1 LAGVASGASP
11 AEQPQPYSTMSLDG
25 HLLLSAP
32 EREVPMVGSG
42 AQRRFRIG
50 DLAFDRARGLLYVLE
65 LYADEAKPV
74 VHVYRV
80 S

>member
-1 LAGVASGASP
+1 
-11 AEQPQPYSTMSLDG
+11 
-25 HLLLSAP
+25 
-32 EREVPMVGSG
+32 VGSG